1 MRPCAIPG
9 RARNRDIT
17 LWVNNRMARK
27 MDGQKGFLSRLLHNE
42 AGNVLFMTAA
52 FLIPLLGLVGEQVLQ
67 LREDLRQ
74 LYDDQFI
81 ETCAEWVVP
90 YIGDLLGHEPRHGTI
105 PRIAS
110 PRAEVTRTVGYDG
123 FGRVASLDFFI
134 SIAFMPLSIALTGL
148 LSRHIDAHSLFIAA
162 GLAPLVA
169 AAVLA
174 ALGQLRTPSALPA
187 QEEGQ

>member
-1 MRPCAIPG
+1 M
-9 RARNRDIT
+9 
-17 LWVNNRMARK
+17 L
-27 MDGQKGFLSRLLHNE
+27 
-42 AGNVLFMTAA
+42 
-52 FLIPLLGLVGEQVLQ
+52 
-67 LREDLRQ
+67 
-74 LYDDQFI
+74 
-81 ETCAEWVVP
+81 
-90 YIGDLLGHEPRHGTI
+90 
-105 PRIAS
+105 
-110 PRAEVTRTVGYDG
+110 
-123 FGRVASLDFFI
+123 GRVASLDFFI